1 MKSKIRMRVALE
13 KAQRAEK
20 KQNEVQQV
28 KEKGFEFPSH
38 NPPPKRK
45 EEMTKG
51 EKRALR
57 MLKSK
62 ERLRKSSKT
71 GKAFTGWEYKDRY
84 SHRKTT
90 DQ

>member
-20 KQNEVQQV
+20 KQNDVLKV
-28 KEKGFEFPSH
+28 KEKGFEFPSY
-38 NPPPKRK
+38 NPLPKKK
-45 EEMTKG
+45 EEMTKK
-51 EKRALR
+51 EQQALNR
-57 MLKSK
+57 LENK

-71 GKAFTGWEYKDRY
+71 SKAFTGWEYKDRY